1 MTQRAIC
8 DSFRAPSLMKAFPF
22 LLLLFLLPAARLD
35 AQAPD
40 GAAPIASVRELRAI
54 SGEDAKLKLPVRV
67 RGVVTLME
75 PQRTAFIQDGDE
87 GTFLHLRSGHEDLR
101 PGQIVEAEG
110 VTYAGLYVP
119 GVEPTTIR
127 IVGEGPLPPPRPVTF
142 EQLASG
148 VFNYEWVEVRGI
160 VRSFRESPDGRTV
173 LALALGDGRL
183 EVLANSADPAA
194 AERLIDARIR
204 LAGLAAGFIN
214 DRRQLVAPH
223 LRVTD
228 FSGVEVETPAPTEP
242 FALPVTPVAQLL
254 RFHPEGVPGHRVKV
268 SGVVTHHLPG
278 QALFLRD
285 DQRGLLVET
294 TTGPTLAPGDQVE
307 ALGFAE
313 MGAFSAVLRDAV
325 FRRGE
330 PGDKPAPVAA
340 SAKEIL
346 RGTHDADLVTLDA
359 QVVDVLRGAN
369 EFTLLLREDEIGFHA
384 RLGGE
389 ESARLGAV
397 RPGSRVRLIGVA
409 RATQPDFP
417 NTGFSARQRSFEIL
431 LRTPDDVA
439 VLRAPSAWTARRLAA
454 ALGLLALVAAVAL
467 AWVALLRR
475 RIAAQTAIIRDQ
487 ARAEA
492 ALEERERIA
501 REFHDTLEQ
510 ELVGLMLR
518 LDAASVKVT
527 EPKPRELLDGARRL
541 VQGVQAGARSLVW
554 NLRQPALDVASL
566 PEAIAQTVADLRE
579 GRQIEVKTEG
589 ETRRLPGVIEHELL
603 RVAQEA
609 VTNAVKH
616 GHAPHIDIAVGYS
629 PQEVRLTVS
638 DDGRGF
644 DPERDG
650 AKPGHFGLLG
660 MRERMKKLGGKL
672 TIASRPGST
681 TLAATVPLPD

>member
-1 MTQRAIC
+1 
-8 DSFRAPSLMKAFPF
+8 MKS
-22 LLLLFLLPAARLD
+22 LLPILAVALWTAPRLF
-35 AQAPD
+35 AQAPEA
-40 GAAPIASVRELRAI
+40 GPPITSVHELRAI
-54 SGEDAKLKLPVRV
+54 SGEEAKLKRPVRV
-67 RGVVTLME
+67 RGMVTLMDTA
-75 PQRTAFIQDGDE
+75 RTAFIQDGDD
-87 GTFLHLRSGHEDLR
+87 GTFLHLR
-101 PGQIVEAEG
+101 PGQGDLHPGQLVEAEG

-119 GVEPTTIR
+119 GVEPETIR
-127 IVGEGPLPPPRPVTF
+127 VVGEGPLPTPHPVTF

-160 VRSFRESPDGRTV
+160 VRSVREAADGHTI
-173 LALALGDGRL
+173 LTLALGDGRL
-183 EVLANSADPAA
+183 EVHANGADTAA
-194 AERLIDARIR
+194 AERLVDARIR

-228 FSGVEVETPAPTEP
+228 LSAVQVEEPAPADA
-242 FALPVTPVAQLL
+242 FALPTTPVAQLL

-268 SGVVTHHLPG
+268 AGIVTHHLPG
-278 QALFLRD
+278 EAVFLRED
-285 DQRGLLVET
+285 TRGLLVET
-294 TTGPTLAPGDQVE
+294 TAGPTLVPGDVVE

-313 MGAFSAVLRDAV
+313 MGAFSAVLRDGV
-325 FRRGE
+325 FRRSESGA
-330 PGDKPAPVAA
+330 KPEPVAA

-346 RGTHDADLVTLDA
+346 KGTHDADLVTLDA

-369 EFTLLLREDEIGFHA
+369 EFTLVLREDDIGFHA
-384 RLGGE
+384 RLGGKDA
-389 ESARLGAV
+389 SRLGAV
-397 RPGSRVRLIGVA
+397 QPGSRVRLIGVA
-409 RATQPDFP
+409 RATQREFSG
-417 NTGFSARQRSFEIL
+417 TGFSARQRSFEIL
-431 LRTPDDVA
+431 LRTPEDVA

-454 ALGLLALVAAVAL
+454 ALGLLALVAAAAL
-467 AWVALLRR
+467 AWVVLLRR

-518 LDAASVKVT
+518 LDAASSKVT

-554 NLRQPALDVASL
+554 NLRQPALEVASL
-566 PEAIAQTVADLRE
+566 PEAISQSVVDLRE
-579 GRQIEVKTEG
+579 GRQIDVQTEG

-616 GHAPHIDIAVGYS
+616 GGAQHIGVSIAFLPS
-629 PQEVRLTVS
+629 EVQLRVT
-638 DDGRGF
+638 DNGRGF
-644 DPERDG
+644 DPENDG
-650 AKPGHFGLLG
+650 AKPGHFGLIG
-660 MRERMKKLGGKL
+660 IRERMKKLGGEF
-672 TIASRPGST
+672 TIESCAGGGT
-681 TLAATVPLPD
+681 TLSATVPLPA

>member
-1 MTQRAIC
+1 MKLL
-8 DSFRAPSLMKAFPF
+8 PSLLA
-22 LLLLFLLPAARLD
+22 LLLWPAVWLN
-35 AQAPD
+35 AQAPNT
-40 GAAPIASVRELRAI
+40 AAPIASVRELRAI
-54 SGEDAKLKLPVRV
+54 SGEDAKLQLPVRV

-75 PQRTAFIQDGDE
+75 PRRTAFIQDGDE
-87 GTFLHLRSGHEDLR
+87 GTFLHLRSGQGDLR

-119 GVEPTTIR
+119 GVEPTSFRVI
-127 IVGEGPLPPPRPVTF
+127 GEAPLPTPRPVTF

-160 VRSFRESPDGRTV
+160 VRSFREAPDGHTV

-183 EVLANSADPAA
+183 EIHANSADPA

-204 LAGLAAGFIN
+204 LAGLAAGYIN

-228 FSGVEVETPAPTEP
+228 LSGVEVEKPAPADP
-242 FALPVTPVAQLL
+242 FALPGTPVAQLL
-254 RFHPEGVPGHRVKV
+254 RFRPEGVPGHRVKV

-285 DQRGLLVET
+285 DMRGLLVET
-294 TTGPTLAPGDQVE
+294 TAGPTLAPGDQVE

-313 MGAFSAVLRDAV
+313 MGGFSAVLRDAV

-330 PGDKPAPVAA
+330 AGAKPEPVAA
-340 SAKEIL
+340 SAKEVL

-389 ESARLGAV
+389 ESVQLGAV

-417 NTGFSARQRSFEIL
+417 STGFSARQRSFEIL
-431 LRTPDDVA
+431 LRTPEDVA
-439 VLRAPSAWTARRLAA
+439 VLRAPSAWTARRLAT
-454 ALGLLALVAAVAL
+454 ALGLLALVAAAAL

-566 PEAIAQTVADLRE
+566 PEAISQTVADLRE
-579 GRQIEVKTEG
+579 GRQIEVQTEG

-616 GHAPHIDIAVGYS
+616 GHAPHI
-629 PQEVRLTVS
+629 EVALAFRPHEVQLRVT
-638 DDGRGF
+638 DDGEGF

-650 AKPGHFGLLG
+650 TKPGHFGLIG
-660 MRERMKKLGGKL
+660 MRERMKRLGGEFA
-672 TIASRPGST
+672 IERRAEGGT
-681 TLAATVPLPD
+681 TLSATVPLPD

>member
-1 MTQRAIC
+1 MKPL
-8 DSFRAPSLMKAFPF
+8 PSILALTFW
-22 LLLLFLLPAARLD
+22 PAMWLC

-40 GAAPIASVRELRAI
+40 AAPPITSVRELRAI
-54 SGEDAKLKLPVRV
+54 TGEEAKLKRPVRV

-75 PQRTAFIQDGDE
+75 PGRTAFIQDGDD
-87 GTFLHLRSGHEDLR
+87 GTFLHLRPGQSDLQ

-119 GVEPTTIR
+119 GVEPTSFR
-127 IVGEGPLPPPRPVTF
+127 VVGEGPLPTPRPVTF

-160 VRSFRESPDGRTV
+160 VRSYRAAPDGHTV

-183 EVLANSADPAA
+183 EVHANRPDPAA
-194 AERLIDARIR
+194 SEQLIDARIR

-228 FSGVEVETPAPTEP
+228 LSTVEVEQPAPLEP
-242 FALPVTPVAQLL
+242 FALPATPIAQLL

-268 SGVVTHHLPG
+268 TGVVTHHLPG
-278 QALFLRD
+278 EALFLRED
-285 DQRGLLVET
+285 TRGLLVET
-294 TTGPTLAPGDQVE
+294 TEDPTLAPGDLVE

-313 MGAFSAVLRDAV
+313 MGAFSAVLRDGA
-325 FRRGE
+325 FRRIASGE
-330 PGDKPAPVAA
+330 KPEPVAA

-346 RGTHDADLVTLDA
+346 KGTHDADLVTLDA

-369 EFTLLLREDEIGFHA
+369 EFTLVLREDEIGFHA

-389 ESARLGAV
+389 EATRLGSV

-409 RATQPDFP
+409 RATQPEFSG
-417 NTGFSARQRSFEIL
+417 TGFSARQRSFEIL
-431 LRTPDDVA
+431 LRTPDDVT

-454 ALGLLALVAAVAL
+454 ALGVLALVAAAAL
-467 AWVALLRR
+467 AWVVLLRR

-518 LDAASVKVT
+518 LDAASSKVT

-566 PEAIAQTVADLRE
+566 PEAISQAVADLRE
-579 GRQIEVKTEG
+579 GRQIEVQTEG
-589 ETRRLPGVIEHELL
+589 ETRRLPGVIEHEIL

-616 GHAPHIDIAVGYS
+616 GSAPHIHVSLAFR
-629 PQEVRLTVS
+629 PREVQLRVS

-644 DPERDG
+644 DPDRDG
-650 AKPGHFGLLG
+650 AKPGHFGLIG
-660 MRERMKKLGGKL
+660 MRERMKKLGGEFA
-672 TIASRPGST
+672 IESRAGGGT
-681 TLAATVPLPD
+681 TLSATVPLPD